1 MKKLWLLAAFA
12 MLCAVTEAQVP
23 VSPIVQP
30 RVTFVDASGNPCA
43 TCTLSTFTAGTTT
56 PMATYTDATG
66 AVQNT
71 NPIVLDAS
79 GGASIWL
86 SNGAYKL
93 VLKNTLGTT
102 IWTVD
107 QVKGGGGLGGICGT
121 AGAIQSATSGGG
133 GLTCDPTITINT
145 ANHTINVGSLPS
157 AHVTI
162 GAQGTPTSWN
172 FDTSSPATA
181 LASLGAAGAVT
192 SVFGR
197 GGPAITSVTGD
208 YTCTQITGAICSA
221 TPLQYQTIQAGGTSL
236 PQQPILNLIAGAG
249 MTLNCV
255 NNIGSTRTDCT
266 VAATGDAATIC
277 NSNGCYYTK
286 VDGTIVE
293 WGVSSAVPTGAD
305 QNVVAVTFPLAFPS
319 TTGLSLVATPDGCV
333 DTCGSS
339 SPKNPVATSMVQ
351 GTLSTSGV
359 TFIATGVTPT
369 GGGGGVLTNTI
380 HFHWQAIQKN

>member
-1 MKKLWLLAAFA
+1 MIKRLLIAVA

-133 GLTCDPTITINT
+133 GLTCDPTITINP
-145 ANHTINVGSLPS
+145 ANHTINVGSLPTN
-157 AHVTI
+157 HVTI
-162 GAQGTPTSWN
+162 GAQGMPTSWN
-172 FDTSSPATA
+172 FDTTSPATA
-181 LASLGAAGAVT
+181 LASLGGNVVN
-192 SVFGR
+192 SVFARTG
-197 GGPAITSVTGD
+197 SVVATTGD
-208 YTCTQITGAICSA
+208 YTCAQITGAICSI
-221 TPLQYQTIQAGGTSL
+221 TPLQYQTIQAAGVIL

-249 MTLNCV
+249 TTLTCV
-255 NNIGSTRTDCT
+255 NNPGSTRTDCT
-266 VAATGDAATIC
+266 VAAIGDAATTC

-293 WGVSSAVPTGAD
+293 WGVSSGVPTGAD
-305 QNVVAVTFPLAFPS
+305 QNVIAVTFPLAFPS

-333 DTCGSS
+333 DTCGGT

-359 TFIATGVTPT
+359 TFTATGVTPT
-369 GGGGGVLTNTI
+369 GGGGGVLTNSI